1 MVINQRSNR
10 AKGQPNTE
18 PDRLAPDEKIDVPVT
33 VARESARAKKHDDTD
48 DEHAEHGEKQNVG
61 AFTVHRLGRDLGSG
75 LFQIG

>member
-1 MVINQRSNR
+1 M
-10 AKGQPNTE
+10 
-18 PDRLAPDEKIDVPVT
+18 T

-61 AFTVHRLGRDLGSG
+61 AFAVHRLGRDLGSG